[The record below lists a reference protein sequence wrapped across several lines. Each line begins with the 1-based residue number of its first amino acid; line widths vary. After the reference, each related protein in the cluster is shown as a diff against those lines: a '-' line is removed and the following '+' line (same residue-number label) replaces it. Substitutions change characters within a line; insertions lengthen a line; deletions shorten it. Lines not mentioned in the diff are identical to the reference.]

1 MSIGLTVTTPL
12 VRSTWY
18 TSVAEP
24 ELPLTSTVA
33 AVVPPTT
40 VIVKASFTKPVAT
53 MPSGR
58 IEGSRMLAA
67 AAHPPALAGSF
78 QVAKLTPREGT
89 APTVPPK
96 LTLPLVA
103 ETKSLTALV
112 PLVSTVG

>member
-1 MSIGLTVTTPL
+1 MSTGFTVTIPL

-24 ELPLTSTVA
+24 ELLLTSTVT
-33 AVVPPTT
+33 AVAPPTT
-40 VIVKASFTKPVAT
+40 VMVKASFTKPVAT
-53 MPSGR
+53 LPSGR

-67 AAHPPALAGSF
+67 AAHPPPLAGSF

-96 LTLPLVA
+96 STPPFVA
-103 ETKSLTALV
+103 EMNSLTASA
-112 PLVSTVG
+112 PLVSNVG